1 MLNNLVLETRAPLNS
16 LKLDIMDRSLPLWD
30 ACHGDNC
37 QLAATGAARTF
48 EELFQQHM
56 AMQAMQEEMTIPAVA
71 VHCGSAIFMSSAPLE
86 ELTIDL
92 HCRYCVQA
100 KGGACAKGALL
111 KLLKN
116 NKGGAAAA
124 GPQDHAAGDLNCP
137 PVLTHA
143 TAAAF
148 GLVAIPALA
157 CRQDIAGVHASNS
170 GETTTVIRIVTLSTA
185 DLDRMVWLPCEHKQ
199 VSSAQCPLRGTNV
212 IAASRWY
219 AGGMFQSCLC
229 VCDLHVLYPD
239 FRVTLLPVPSKSK
252 SNAKAR
258 IQVLKHTDA
267 VVKKCCNETTT
278 KGCSQKVVDMD
289 QDVQEQMCMRGSK
302 TRMMFVSAA
311 NLWGGE
317 LASREIRAMGTHID
331 TQLASM
337 TLRPAPLNGG
347 GDGGGN
353 NDGGGD
359 DYLLL
364 GPFGGNNYRSVS
376 PFNPNSQRETFSILI
391 SQLTTKERN
400 VLPVSRWIL
409 QQTNVSEL
417 EYAGIELV
425 KVRVKNLQLRLFSR
439 HSD

>member
-1 MLNNLVLETRAPLNS
+1 
-16 LKLDIMDRSLPLWD
+16 MDRSLQLWD
-30 ACHGDNC
+30 VCPADNS
-37 QLAATGAARTF
+37 QLAAKDAARAYQKQ
-48 EELFQQHM
+48 FQQQM
-56 AMQAMQEEMTIPAVA
+56 AMQAMTIPAVGA
-71 VHCGSAIFMSSAPLE
+71 VHCRSAMFTSSAPLE
-86 ELTIDL
+86 ERTIDL
-92 HCRYCVQA
+92 QCRYCERA
-100 KGGACAKGALL
+100 KGGACAKRPFL

-124 GPQDHAAGDLNCP
+124 GPQDHAAGDLKCP
-137 PVLTHA
+137 PVLTLA

-148 GLVAIPALA
+148 GLVAIPAPA
-157 CRQDIAGVHASNS
+157 CRQDIAGVHASDS
-170 GETTTVIRIVTLSTA
+170 EETITFIRVVTLSLA
-185 DLDRMVWLPCEHKQ
+185 DLDRMVWRPCEHTQ

-219 AGGMFQSCLC
+219 AGRMYQSCLC
-229 VCDLHVLYPD
+229 VCDLHVLYPE
-239 FRVTLLPVPSKSK
+239 FRVTLLPVSSKS
-252 SNAKAR
+252 SAKAR

-267 VVKKCCNETTT
+267 VVKKCCNEMTT

-302 TRMMFVSAA
+302 TRMMFASA

-317 LASREIRAMGTHID
+317 LTSREIRAMGTHID

-364 GPFGGNNYRSVS
+364 GPFGGNNYRGVS

-417 EYAGIELV
+417 EYAGIQLV
-425 KVRVKNLQLRLFSR
+425 KVRVKNLQLRLFSL